1 MAAKTTE
8 QRRWHVPV
16 WLRVVVSIALFA
28 IIATRVNL
36 AEAMSMIL
44 QADIGLLL
52 AGVALVV
59 ALTCYAAYR
68 WYILLIG
75 PSGVSYWTILRLTF
89 LSVVA
94 GLVVPGT
101 IGIEAV
107 KIVGLTRS
115 TSDLARSLA
124 HIFEETAPDLDT
136 GKPSLA
142 TEASVAA
149 R

>member
-1 MAAKTTE
+1 MTAKSTE

-28 IIATRVNL
+28 FIASQVDL
-36 AEAMSMIL
+36 AEAMSLIL
-44 QADIGLLL
+44 QADVALLL
-52 AGVALVV
+52 AAVGLVI

-75 PSGVSYWTILRLTF
+75 PSVVSYWTVLRLTF

-94 GLVVPGT
+94 GMVVPGI

-115 TSDLARSLA
+115 TSDLARSFTSITVDRILGV
-124 HIFEETAPDLDT
+124 L
-136 GKPSLA
+136 SW
-142 TEASVAA
+142 SSWCWQVW